1 MDIAGGWPS
10 FAPFHV
16 MDQCLVHT
24 TLSSRRG
31 SLATTPLSILLT
43 TTTAHTG
50 CLKQMRVVEI
60 AEDQTLDRL
69 HDTEARVIRFSWK
82 ARRFKRKN

>member
-1 MDIAGGWPS
+1 M
-10 FAPFHV
+10 
-16 MDQCLVHT
+16 HT
-24 TLSSRRG
+24 TLSSHRG
-31 SLATTPLSILLT
+31 SLATTPLSILLA

-69 HDTEARVIRFSWK
+69 HDTEARVIRS
-82 ARRFKRKN
+82 AGRLVGSSEKN